1 MVYLGD
7 VKRSLSTQKTD
18 NKFISLQYQEINI
31 TPYRKG
37 ICDYILAVMQLLFLF
52 YLVNKK

>member
-18 NKFISLQYQEINI
+18 NIFISLHYQEIEV
-31 TPYRKG
+31 TPYTRG
-37 ICDYILAVMQLLFLF
+37 VCDYILAVM
-52 YLVNKK
+52 